1 MPASS
6 SSFVNAKS
14 IKSSSMTVSFII
26 ESVSGRVSVSVLV
39 GAFVGAFVGALV
51 GAFVEASVVG
61 AWVGTF
67 LVIVGTNFVVETGGS
82 VMVGKNVGTSGMGAL
97 GAFVCEV
104 VAVAVAVAVTEADSE
119 GESVTG
125 GA

>member
-1 MPASS
+1 
-6 SSFVNAKS
+6 
-14 IKSSSMTVSFII
+14 MTVSFMI
-26 ESVSGRVSVSVLV
+26 ESATGRVAV
-39 GAFVGAFVGALV
+39 GAWV
-51 GAFVEASVVG
+51 GAFVEASVG

-67 LVIVGTNFVVETGGS
+67 LVMIVGTNLVVETGGS
-82 VMVGKNVGTSGMGAL
+82 VIVGKNVGTSGVGAAL

-125 GA
+125 SGA

>member
-14 IKSSSMTVSFII
+14 IKSSSMTVSFSM
-26 ESVSGRVSVSVLV
+26 ESAINGRVSVGVWV
-39 GAFVGAFVGALV
+39 GAFVGA
-51 GAFVEASVVG
+51 SVG
-61 AWVGTF
+61 AWVSTF
-67 LVIVGTNFVVETGGS
+67 LVMVGTNFVVETGGS
-82 VMVGKNVGTSGMGAL
+82 VIVGKNVGTSGVGAAL

-125 GA
+125 SGA